1 MPAVTSEGIVYPVVG
16 DNMAPLAGWFAQV
29 ASTTDAAI
37 ADVRADLTE
46 AAYPAP
52 LSITG
57 AAVQAVTAT
66 SWADLPNAPAI
77 TLTLPKA
84 CWVNITH
91 GGWIVATAG
100 DTRVSSAVSGATTL
114 DETTLEVGGSGSA
127 WGQVLYVAGA
137 VTAGGSGTRFVRLNA
152 GVNTI
157 KLRAYLTGGGTH
169 QANYTTL
176 QVAPIRWA

>member
-46 AAYPAP
+46 TVYPAP
-52 LSITG
+52 LSIQG
-57 AAVQAVTAT
+57 ATVQAVTST
-66 SWADLPNAPAI
+66 SWVDLPNAPAI
-77 TLTLPKA
+77 TLTLAKA
-84 CWVNITH
+84 CWVNITV
-91 GGWIVATAG
+91 GAWLVATSG
-100 DTRVSSAVSGATTL
+100 DTRASATVSGATTL
-114 DETTLEVGGSGSA
+114 DETQLEVGGPSSA

-137 VTAGGSGTRFVRLNA
+137 VTAGGSSTRFVRLNA

-157 KLRAYLTGGGTH
+157 KLRAMRTGSGTC
-169 QANYTTL
+169 QVNYSTL